1 MTDMN
6 DFMEVENRTDTANEM
21 DENTRSIYIKDMMY
35 LFFKLLMFVIL
46 GGVFYYL
53 FKNQNSSEMVSQITE
68 KVQVVGKAVRD
79 KMEPKDIVKV

>member
-21 DENTRSIYIKDMMY
+21 DENTRSIYIKDMLY

>member
-1 MTDMN
+1 MN